1 MFMAATP
8 SALAENPHS
17 TQVNCAWLLRLSPEA
32 YPHSGHLRLVLFGG
46 TATSMPPCHLV
57 LYSNWQR
64 GSNGLASRMERLRPD
79 FALTLLAC
87 CSLVPAADADIFFT
101 CRSSTMTTAW
111 FLLMSDETLCR
122 KCFLVLAIR
131 WAKCY
136 WKNVLCSPSY
146 FAAPCGGPPLP
157 SATLNSRRH
166 RIGRGLPRPE
176 VRGLRHSR
184 CQKLALVTVLSQ
196 NSLLCARR

>member
-1 MFMAATP
+1 MGSWADALTSGEVSPQANKASPASLMFMAATQ

-17 TQVNCAWLLRLSPEA
+17 TQANCACLLRLSPEVC
-32 YPHSGHLRLVLFGG
+32 PHSRHWRLVLIGG
-46 TATSMPPCHLV
+46 TATSMPPRHLV
-57 LYSNWQR
+57 LYSNWR
-64 GSNGLASRMERLRPD
+64 RSSNGLASRMERLRPD
-79 FALTLLAC
+79 LALTLLPG

-146 FAAPCGGPPLP
+146 FAASCGGPPLHLIKRYIEQQ
-157 SATLNSRRH
+157 ATPH
-166 RIGRGLPRPE
+166 
-176 VRGLRHSR
+176 
-184 CQKLALVTVLSQ
+184 
-196 NSLLCARR
+196 